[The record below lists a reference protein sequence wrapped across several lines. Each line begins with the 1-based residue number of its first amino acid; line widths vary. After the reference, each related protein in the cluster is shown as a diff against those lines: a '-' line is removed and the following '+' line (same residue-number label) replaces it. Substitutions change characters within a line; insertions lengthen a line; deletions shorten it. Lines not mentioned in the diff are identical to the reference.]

1 MRLPAPATIIALI
14 ALFVALSSNSTAST
28 IVQRP

>member
-14 ALFVALSSNSTAST
+14 ALFVALSSNSTASKF
-28 IVQRP
+28 R